1 MEFQTMS
8 PEGLLLRVPGSNGVD
23 FFQLAIVENQ
33 LVLEWNL
40 GSGIGRIKS
49 GNITVGQWHTVTIS
63 RKDIDATMKIDDRS
77 EIHGKSQGLFRGL
90 DTGSFA
96 YIGNV
101 PNENVKAFFGCIK
114 KLTVKKDEIDFGML
128 ESVGVSK
135 CGLH

>member
-8 PEGLLLRVPGSNGVD
+8 PDGLLLRVPGSNGVD

-49 GNITVGQWHTVTIS
+49 GNITVGQWHNVTIT
-63 RKDIDATMKIDDRS
+63 RKDIDATMKIDDRP
-77 EIHGKSQGLFRGL
+77 EIRGKSQGLFRGL

-101 PNENVKAFFGCIK
+101 PNENVKAFF
-114 KLTVKKDEIDFGML
+114 
-128 ESVGVSK
+128 
-135 CGLH
+135 